1 MGDIQ
6 SVLQTLNKHMEFK
19 KLSDLKEY
27 EVNKEIR
34 TITKVQYERL
44 KKDLNN
50 KGQIKNLLVTSDNIV
65 IGGNHRLKAMK
76 DLGWT
81 DARIE
86 TIGFEKEPD
95 GWVAIIHGEP
105 QRMEFYKTKEAAMFA
120 YSIKDNDNEY
130 AVYNKEQLMTY
141 ADTYEMPYEEIHVA
155 IDTLPSFA
163 QVVNSS
169 VNADKID
176 LDIAVTDEEKK
187 EKKIKEIDVICPFC
201 SKSFKKEI

>member
-6 SVLQTLNKHMEFK
+6 SILQTLNKHMEFK

-27 EVNKEIR
+27 EVNKDIR
-34 TITKVQYERL
+34 TITKSQYERL
-44 KKDLNN
+44 KKDLNT

-65 IGGNHRLKAMK
+65 IGGNHRVKAMK

-81 DARIE
+81 DARVE
-86 TIGFEKEPD
+86 TIGFEQEPD

-130 AVYNKEQLMTY
+130 AVYNKEQLMIY

-176 LDIAVTDEEKK
+176 LNVAVTEDGNK

-201 SKSFKKEI
+201 EKSFKKEL